1 MRILKVEKSNCGWFV
16 RYEYFDWYLL
26 LVALLMESMWIYGVI
41 MPFVDKFNRDG
52 LWFNVLLWTTFA
64 FCLLLAIIQPLALMI
79 GTSRNDW
86 FVTKEKFVKKI
97 KIMVDNQY
105 IS

>member
-16 RYEYFDWYLL
+16 RYEHFDWGLL
-26 LVALLMESMWIYGVI
+26 LVALLMESIWIYGAI

-52 LWFNVLLWTTFA
+52 LWFNVLLWFVFA
-64 FCLLLAIIQPLALMI
+64 SCLLLAIIQPLALI
-79 GTSRNDW
+79 ITYDHSDW
-86 FVTKEKFVKKI
+86 FVVKEKFVTKI

>member
-16 RYEYFDWYLL
+16 RYEHFDWGLL
-26 LVALLMESMWIYGVI
+26 LVALLMESIWVYGI
-41 MPFVDKFNRDG
+41 SMPFMAEFTDG
-52 LWFNVLLWTTFA
+52 SLWSRILLWTA
-64 FCLLLAIIQPLALMI
+64 FFGSLVLAVFQPLALII
-79 GTSRNDW
+79 GTDRADW